1 MIRQDPM
8 ITTSQVSAPVFLYLI
23 LSLIVLSLAESSAI
37 GTMKA
42 ELKAATE
49 ALKKALHSAIDDPK
63 FNRSH
68 LSELWRHYNGVQTI
82 YEDCAD
88 DVPQI
93 QFQQDLLTET
103 PAGDYFFS
111 PEANGEWPSS
121 SISLSSDTI
130 AAAGPVNIDTN
141 FGQDVITFS

>member
-1 MIRQDPM
+1 M
-8 ITTSQVSAPVFLYLI
+8 ITTLQVSAPAFLYPI

-63 FNRSH
+63 FNRNN

-82 YEDCAD
+82 YESCAD

-93 QFQQDLLTET
+93 QLQQDLLTET
-103 PAGDYFFS
+103 PAGYDFWA
-111 PEANGEWPSS
+111 PDENGAWPSS
-121 SISLSSDTI
+121 PIDGISLSSDTI
-130 AAAGPVNIDTN
+130 AAAGPVNLDTS

>member
-1 MIRQDPM
+1 
-8 ITTSQVSAPVFLYLI
+8 
-23 LSLIVLSLAESSAI
+23 
-37 GTMKA
+37 MKA

-63 FNRSH
+63 FNRNH

-93 QFQQDLLTET
+93 QFQQELLTE
-103 PAGDYFFS
+103 S
-111 PEANGEWPSS
+111 PGAYDFWAPDENGHWPSS
-121 SISLSSDTI
+121 PIDGISLSSDTI
-130 AAAGPVNIDTN
+130 AAAGPVNLDTS

>member
-1 MIRQDPM
+1 M

-103 PAGDYFFS
+103 PGGDYFFS
-111 PEANGEWPSS
+111 PEANGEWPST
-121 SISLSSDTI
+121 SISLSSSDTI
-130 AAAGPVNIDTN
+130 AAGPVNIDTN

>member
-1 MIRQDPM
+1 M
-8 ITTSQVSAPVFLYLI
+8 ITTLQVSAPAFLYPI

-63 FNRSH
+63 FNRNN

-82 YEDCAD
+82 YESCAD

-103 PAGDYFFS
+103 PDYWA
-111 PEANGEWPSS
+111 PDENGMWPSS
-121 SISLSSDTI
+121 PISLSSDTI
-130 AAAGPVNIDTN
+130 AAAGPVNLDTS

>member
-1 MIRQDPM
+1 
-8 ITTSQVSAPVFLYLI
+8 
-23 LSLIVLSLAESSAI
+23 
-37 GTMKA
+37 MKA

-103 PAGDYFFS
+103 PGGDYFFS
-111 PEANGEWPSS
+111 PEANGEWPST
-121 SISLSSDTI
+121 SISLSSSDTI
-130 AAAGPVNIDTN
+130 AAGPVNIDTN

>member
-1 MIRQDPM
+1 
-8 ITTSQVSAPVFLYLI
+8 
-23 LSLIVLSLAESSAI
+23 
-37 GTMKA
+37 MKA

-63 FNRSH
+63 FNRNN

-111 PEANGEWPSS
+111 PEAEGGWPSS

>member
-1 MIRQDPM
+1 MTRQDPT
-8 ITTSQVSAPVFLYLI
+8 ITTLQVYAPAFLYPI

-111 PEANGEWPSS
+111 PEAEGGWPSS

-130 AAAGPVNIDTN
+130 AAAGPVSIDTN

>member
-1 MIRQDPM
+1 
-8 ITTSQVSAPVFLYLI
+8 
-23 LSLIVLSLAESSAI
+23 
-37 GTMKA
+37 MKA

-63 FNRSH
+63 FNRNN

-111 PEANGEWPSS
+111 PDERVGGQVV

>member
-1 MIRQDPM
+1 
-8 ITTSQVSAPVFLYLI
+8 
-23 LSLIVLSLAESSAI
+23 
-37 GTMKA
+37 MKA

-63 FNRSH
+63 FNRNN

-82 YEDCAD
+82 YESCAD

-93 QFQQDLLTET
+93 QLQQDLLTET
-103 PAGDYFFS
+103 PTGYDFWAPD
-111 PEANGEWPSS
+111 ENGAWPSS
-121 SISLSSDTI
+121 PIDGISLSSDTI
-130 AAAGPVNIDTN
+130 AAAGPVNLDTS